1 MPPTP
6 AISTYN
12 YLRLGVL
19 ALVTLLGVSVA
30 YEFFVN
36 DTRLGSISAYYFTP
50 ARSVFVGTLIGVG
63 VALVAIKGRERLLE
77 DVMLNVAG
85 MLAPVVALIP
95 AAVAEGTIVNDDPVD
110 CPGAKTSCVPTTF
123 EPGITNGA
131 WTLGIV
137 GAVALVAVV
146 VLAVKDGRV
155 GWDTL
160 QRKQATVGLTFAT
173 FVYVGFV
180 VFDVGWHDTYVQW
193 GHYVAAVPLFVA
205 LAYVAV
211 SNALQPK
218 AGARTSMMRGRSV
231 DLRYALIAV
240 VMILALLVAA
250 VYFLATSGDPAGRW
264 EYWVFAVELALLV
277 PFAAFWMLQTAQWW
291 HEGAPGL

>member
-1 MPPTP
+1 MPP
-6 AISTYN
+6 AVATYN

-19 ALVTLLGVSVA
+19 ALVTMLAVSVG
-30 YEFFVN
+30 YELIAN
-36 DTRLGSISAYYFTP
+36 DVHLGSISAYYFTP
-50 ARSVFVGTLIGVG
+50 ARSMFVGALIGVG

-95 AAVAEGTIVNDDPVD
+95 AAVAEGTIVNDQPVECPDP
-110 CPGAKTSCVPTTF
+110 KSSCVPSTF

-137 GAVALVAVV
+137 GAIVLVAVIA
-146 VLAVKDGRV
+146 LAVRDGRV
-155 GWDTL
+155 GWGTTN
-160 QRKQATVGLTFAT
+160 QKQATVGLVIAGLVFL
-173 FVYVGFV
+173 GFLAL
-180 VFDVGWHDTYVQW
+180 DVGWHDTYVQW
-193 GHYVAAVPLFVA
+193 GHYVAAVPLFLA

-218 AGARTSMMRGRSV
+218 DDAQTATMRGREV
-231 DLRYALIAV
+231 DWRYALIAV
-240 VMILALLVAA
+240 VMIAALLVAA
-250 VYFLATSGDPAGRW
+250 IYFVATRSDPGGRW

-277 PFAAFWMLQTAQWW
+277 PFAAFWMLQTKQWW
-291 HEGAPGL
+291 QEGAPGL